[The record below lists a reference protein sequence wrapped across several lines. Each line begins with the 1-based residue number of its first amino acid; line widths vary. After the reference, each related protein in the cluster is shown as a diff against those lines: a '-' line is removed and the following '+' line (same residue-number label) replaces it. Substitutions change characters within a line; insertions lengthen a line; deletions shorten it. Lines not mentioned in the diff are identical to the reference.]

1 MTSAEGAADSTGGPA
16 GNGRPSGPGPDE
28 PEHVVIRD
36 KRRID
41 VDPAVDADIDPAAG
55 DRAPDAVTFD
65 PLLAELQQQV
75 EERTSDLQRLQA
87 EYANYRKRVD
97 RDRIT
102 LAEAATGS
110 VVSAFLPVLDDLDRA
125 RTHDDLTGPLKS
137 LADQIEGT
145 LAKFGLITFGEV
157 GDPFDPT
164 IHEAVLHDE
173 SADVQVPTC
182 TTVMRKGYRLGDRLL
197 RAAMVGVSDPA

>member
-1 MTSAEGAADSTGGPA
+1 MTSAEGAADNIGGSA
-16 GNGRPSGPGPDE
+16 GNGGPSGPGADE
-28 PEHVVIRD
+28 PERVVIRD

-55 DRAPDAVTFD
+55 DRAGDAVTFD

-75 EERTSDLQRLQA
+75 DERTSDLQRLQA

-97 RDRIT
+97 RDRVA
-102 LAEAATGS
+102 LAEAATGG
-110 VVSAFLPVLDDLDRA
+110 VVAAFLPVLDDLDRA